1 MKFKKKKEQQNHV
14 FGIKNRRFKTVVK
27 VLQAVGK
34 IV

>member
-1 MKFKKKKEQQNHV
+1 MKFKKKEEQNHV
-14 FGIKNRRFKTVVK
+14 FGIKKKNRFKTVVK

>member
-1 MKFKKKKEQQNHV
+1 MKFKKKEEQNHV
-14 FGIKNRRFKTVVK
+14 FGIKKNRFKTVVK